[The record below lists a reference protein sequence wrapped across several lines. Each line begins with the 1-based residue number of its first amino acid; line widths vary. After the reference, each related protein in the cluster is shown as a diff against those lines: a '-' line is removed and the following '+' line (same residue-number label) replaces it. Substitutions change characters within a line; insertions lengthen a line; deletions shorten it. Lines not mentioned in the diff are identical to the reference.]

1 MSSRIHEP
9 ITALHG
15 VGPARAKAYAR
26 LGIRTVEDLL
36 FHYPR
41 SYENRGDVRL
51 LANVAE
57 NEKQAT
63 VLTVGSAPRVA
74 RIRRGMNLLKFRAY
88 DESGTC
94 EITYFNQDFL
104 RSVFTLGEEFRFYG
118 KVEKKGKNY
127 TMSSPAYEACDG
139 KKALAPLVPI
149 YPTTEGLSQNQI
161 KTNLSEVLRI
171 ARTDLV
177 DFLPDEYRLAHR
189 LQSLHSALTEIHA
202 PVSFE
207 SLAAAKRRLVYDE
220 LLLFALAMRGSSKK
234 QKQHGAKKCLA
245 RDISKFLDLLPYSL
259 TNAQKRSIRD
269 ISNDISTDIP
279 MSRILVGDVGCGK
292 TVCAASAM
300 LMAVQSGYQAAL
312 MAPTEILARQH
323 YADLAP
329 LFEQLGYRTELLVGA
344 LTEKKKKEARASLS
358 GDKNTR
364 ADIVIGT
371 QALLTDTVSFAELAL
386 IVIDEQHR
394 FGVDQRKIL
403 AEKGEHTH
411 VLVMSA
417 TPIPRSLALTLYG
430 DLDISKIDEIPPG
443 RQAVDTYLVGE
454 SYRERLEN
462 FIRKQ
467 VSEGGQVYVVCPAV
481 EEKDPDDGDV
491 MFEDIGLS
499 PDEFLPEKP
508 PLKSAVE
515 YAKTLSERLP
525 DLRIAFV
532 HGKMKS
538 ADKDRVMTE
547 FAAGGVDVLVS
558 TTVIEVGVNVPNACL
573 MIVEN
578 AERFGLSQLHQ
589 LRGRVGRGNR
599 KSYCVLVSDSKG
611 ETARERLSTLC
622 RTHDGYEI
630 AEKDLSLR
638 GPGDFLRASSGV
650 GLRQS
655 GALTFRIADL
665 CRDTDLLKNAF
676 ADAEELLAKH
686 PDLTELPALREEMQ
700 KRFSPDTASI
710 T

>member
-1 MSSRIHEP
+1 MADRIHAP
-9 ITALHG
+9 ITPLHG
-15 VGPARAKAYAR
+15 VGPAKAKAYAR
-26 LGIRTVEDLL
+26 LGIRTVGDLL
-36 FHYPR
+36 LHYPR
-41 SYENRGDVRL
+41 SYENRGDVRP
-51 LANVAE
+51 LATASTE
-57 NEKQAT
+57 EKQAT
-63 VLTVGSAPRVA
+63 LLTVGSEPRVA

-104 RSVFTLGEEFRFYG
+104 RSVFTLGQEFRFYG
-118 KVEKKGKNY
+118 KVEKKGKSY
-127 TMSSPAYEACDG
+127 SMSSPAYEISDG
-139 KKALAPLVPI
+139 QKMLAPLVPV
-149 YPTTEGLSQNQI
+149 YPLTEGLSQNQI
-161 KTNLSEVLRI
+161 KTNLAEALRI
-171 ARTDLV
+171 ASTDLA
-177 DFLPDEYRLAHR
+177 DFLPDECRLAHK
-189 LQSLHSALTEIHA
+189 LQTLHSALVEVHA
-202 PVSFE
+202 PESFA
-207 SLAAAKRRLVYDE
+207 SLAEAKKRLVYDE
-220 LLLFALAMRGSSKK
+220 LFLFALAMRGSSQK
-234 QKQHGAKKCLA
+234 QKNSGARKCLY
-245 RDISKFLDLLPYSL
+245 RDISKMLDLLPYSL
-259 TNAQKRSIRD
+259 TNAQKCSIRD

-292 TVCAASAM
+292 TICAASAM
-300 LMAVQSGYQAAL
+300 LMAIQSGYQAAL

-329 LFEQLGYRTELLVGA
+329 LFEKLGYRTTLLVGA

-358 GDKNTR
+358 GNKDTR

-371 QALLTDTVSFAELAL
+371 QALLVDTVSFADLAL

-394 FGVDQRKIL
+394 FGVDQRKAL

-443 RQAVDTYLVGE
+443 RQVVDTFLVGE
-454 SYRERLEN
+454 GYRERLEK
-462 FIRKQ
+462 FIQKQ
-467 VSEGGQVYVVCPAV
+467 VAEGGQVYVVCPAV

-491 MFEDIGLS
+491 LFEDIGLS
-499 PDEFLPEKP
+499 PDDFLPEKP

-515 YAKTLSERLP
+515 YAKTLSERLS

-547 FAAGGVDVLVS
+547 FAAGRVDVLVS

-589 LRGRVGRGNR
+589 LRGRVGRGSR

-638 GPGDFLRASSGV
+638 GPGDFLRATGGV

-655 GALTFRIADL
+655 GALAFRIADL
-665 CRDTDLLKNAF
+665 CRDTDLLKDAF
-676 ADAEELLAKH
+676 ADAEGFLSKH
-686 PDLTELPALREEMQ
+686 PDLYEFPALREEMQ
-700 KRFSPDTASI
+700 KRFTPDTASI